1 LGGAVRRGAN
11 ACQDG
16 RPEARPTVR
25 DRWQPIKFIATSAH
39 LTVGDGELPVLGGS
53 DREIVF
59 FRLLKHFNGIPVLLR
74 DLMMIWFARR

>member
-1 LGGAVRRGAN
+1 LGGAVRRDAN

-25 DRWQPIKFIATSAH
+25 DRWLPIKFIATSAH
-39 LTVGDGELPVLGGS
+39 LTVGDGELPVLGDPTGK
-53 DREIVF
+53 IVF
-59 FRLLKHFNGIPVLLR
+59 FRSLKDFNGIPVLLR